1 MPAKHIVLL
10 PGMMCDERLWS
21 QQIPAMSAP
30 TEVAD
35 LSTSDNLAEMAAQ
48 VLASAPSEFALA
60 GLSMGGLA
68 AFEIW
73 RQAPE
78 RITHLALLDTNPHPD
93 APDRKAIRF
102 EQMAAAA
109 SGNLEQMVIESLK
122 PLYLAEQNRDDEAIL
137 QTILDMALS
146 LGPEVFRR
154 QSLAVLNRA
163 DSVPTL
169 PTITC
174 PTTVICGR
182 EDTICP
188 PHLHERMAKQIPG
201 AKLVVIDNCGHMSSM
216 EQPNIVTAEL
226 LRLFAQ

>member
-1 MPAKHIVLL
+1 MPANHIVLL

-21 QQIPAMSAP
+21 HQIAAMSAP

-35 LSTSDNLAEMAAQ
+35 FSNADSLTEMAAD
-48 VLASAPSEFALA
+48 VLAKAPSEFALA

-78 RITHLALLDTNPHPD
+78 RVTHLALLDTNPGPD
-93 APDRKAIRF
+93 VPDRKALRF

-109 SGNLEQMVIESLK
+109 SGKLEELVVESLK
-122 PLYLAEQNRDDEAIL
+122 PVYLAEKNRHDESIL

-146 LGPEVFRR
+146 LGPEVFQR

-169 PTITC
+169 PTINC
-174 PTTVICGR
+174 PTTVMCGR

-188 PHLHERMAKQIPG
+188 PRLHEGMAEQIPG

-216 EQPNIVTAEL
+216 EQPHTVTAEL
-226 LRLFAQ
+226 LQLFAQ